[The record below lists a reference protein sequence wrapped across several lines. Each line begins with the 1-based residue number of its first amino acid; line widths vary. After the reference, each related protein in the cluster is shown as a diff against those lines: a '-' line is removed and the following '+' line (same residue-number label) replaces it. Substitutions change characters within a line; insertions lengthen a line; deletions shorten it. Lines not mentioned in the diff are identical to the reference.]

1 MNDQIV
7 LAERADPPPYMDAP
21 WNRPAKPPLVTPQV
35 QLGKK
40 KPEFDPHG
48 VDPHSPGAKCDGGK
62 VQAGLVL
69 GGFAKALLAVAEV
82 GTYGARKYTP
92 DGWRMVLGGKQRY
105 TDAMYRHLL
114 HEASGEMRDQDTEL
128 LHAAHAAWNALAR
141 LHFILEEQNGQT
153 KNT

>member
-1 MNDQIV
+1 MSEQIV
-7 LAERADPPPYMDAP
+7 RAERADPPSYQEPP
-21 WNRPAKPPLVTPQV
+21 SSPHPRPPLVTPV
-35 QLGKK
+35 VRLGQKK
-40 KPEFDPHG
+40 TEFDPHG
-48 VDPHSPGAKCDGGK
+48 TDPHSPGVKLDGGK

-92 DGWRMVLGGKQRY
+92 DGWRTVLGGKQRY

-153 KNT
+153 QNT